1 MAAKRAPGNSCTASA
16 KRWNRFELTF
26 AADDLI
32 PVERQ
37 STQRIEAS
45 ARAQLAVL
53 DQISNGIQRDA
64 LQLQHCQ
71 SYGSFSS
78 VLRDGNGVLYIL
90 NPSMLTGS
98 LAAGRRDRWAE
109 IGGCSMRELHLKQ
122 SPLRWHGV
130 VALAAAAALAV
141 GCGGGG
147 GGGDSGGGQ
156 GGVQIGVAR
165 VVVVDAYGAPVSGAA
180 VTLNATSSP
189 AFATNAE
196 GVALVAAPPG
206 AASLSI
212 SVPSFIPAVVQATLS
227 TETVTSVPVILQ
239 RVTAPAGGSLATRSD
254 FRPVR
259 SSDGRR
265 LDFEVELVVVGADA
279 QAVTGLTA
287 ADFRLLDCQ
296 PDAATPAADCL
307 RNAPADH
314 AYVGSAAAAGIQLVP
329 GQAVLPH
336 TVGLLIDQSGS
347 IANSDRLNARLFST
361 KTMISNLAPGDQVV
375 MGAFADGNGAR
386 LPQQPMTMLGTVV
399 NKAAAPLFFTRLD
412 VLAGQ
417 SGGQTPLHASI
428 DAMRVQI
435 VGDAS
440 LTPGQPRAMV
450 VFTDGVDSYC
460 IGGTNC
466 AQRRQQVIDAARANA
481 VRLFTIGLSGDID
494 VEALSHLA
502 TASGGA
508 MLYADSVEQLIPLYG
523 SLGRLMSLGLPTYRL
538 RFSIDAGQGGV
549 FAAGQTVLARARVNV
564 LGKTVN
570 IPFAVG
576 IP

>member
-1 MAAKRAPGNSCTASA
+1 
-16 KRWNRFELTF
+16 
-26 AADDLI
+26 
-32 PVERQ
+32 
-37 STQRIEAS
+37 
-45 ARAQLAVL
+45 
-53 DQISNGIQRDA
+53 
-64 LQLQHCQ
+64 
-71 SYGSFSS
+71 
-78 VLRDGNGVLYIL
+78 
-90 NPSMLTGS
+90 
-98 LAAGRRDRWAE
+98 
-109 IGGCSMRELHLKQ
+109 MRELHLKKQ
-122 SPLRWHGV
+122 NRLRWQGLT
-130 VALAAAAALAV
+130 ALAAATVLAA

-147 GGGDSGGGQ
+147 GGGGQ
-156 GGVQIGVAR
+156 GDVQLSVAR
-165 VVVVDAYGAPVSGAA
+165 VVVVDAYGAPVPGAT

-196 GVALVAAPPG
+196 GVAFVAAPPG
-206 AASLSI
+206 AATLVI
-212 SVPSFIPAVVQATLS
+212 SVPTFIPAVAQATLRNES
-227 TETVTSVPVILQ
+227 IATVPVTLQ
-239 RVTAPAGGSLATRSD
+239 RVTAAAGGSLATRSD
-254 FRPVR
+254 SRPVR
-259 SSDGRR
+259 SDDGRR
-265 LDFEVELVVVGADA
+265 LSFEVELVVVGSDA

-307 RNAPADH
+307 RNAPADR
-314 AYVGSAAAAGIQLVP
+314 AYLGSAAAAGIQLVP

-347 IANSDRLNARLFST
+347 IATSDRSNARLYAA

-386 LPQQPMTMLGTVV
+386 LPQQPLMMLGTVV

-412 VLAGQ
+412 ALAGQ
-417 SGGQTPLHASI
+417 SGGQTPLLASI
-428 DAMRVQI
+428 DAMRTQI
-435 VGDAS
+435 LGDAS

-460 IGGTNC
+460 SGAVGC
-466 AQRRQQVIDAARANA
+466 AQRRQQVIDAARASA
-481 VRLFTIGLSGDID
+481 VRLFMIGLSGDID
-494 VEALSHLA
+494 IEALSHLA

-523 SLGRLMSLGLPTYRL
+523 SLGRLTSLGLPTYRL
-538 RFSIDAGQGGV
+538 RFSIDAGEAGV

-564 LGKTVN
+564 LGQTVN

>member
-1 MAAKRAPGNSCTASA
+1 
-16 KRWNRFELTF
+16 
-26 AADDLI
+26 
-32 PVERQ
+32 
-37 STQRIEAS
+37 
-45 ARAQLAVL
+45 
-53 DQISNGIQRDA
+53 
-64 LQLQHCQ
+64 
-71 SYGSFSS
+71 
-78 VLRDGNGVLYIL
+78 
-90 NPSMLTGS
+90 
-98 LAAGRRDRWAE
+98 
-109 IGGCSMRELHLKQ
+109 MRELDSK
-122 SPLRWHGV
+122 PTRPRWQG
-130 VALAAAAALAV
+130 ATAAAAAAALAV

-147 GGGDSGGGQ
+147 GGQ
-156 GGVQIGVAR
+156 GSENQVSVAR
-165 VVVVDAYGAPVSGAA
+165 VVVVDAYGAPVSGASI
-180 VTLNATSSP
+180 TLNASSSP
-189 AFATNAE
+189 AFTTNAE
-196 GVALVAAPPG
+196 GVALVVAPPG
-206 AASLSI
+206 AATLSI
-212 SVPSFIPAVVQATLS
+212 SVPSFVPAVAQATLGN
-227 TETVTSVPVILQ
+227 EIVTTVPVTLQ
-239 RVTAPAGGSLATRSD
+239 RITAPAGGSLATRSD

-259 SSDGRR
+259 SDDERR

-279 QAVTGLTA
+279 QAAIGLTA

-307 RNAPADH
+307 RNAPADR
-314 AYVGSAAAAGIQLVP
+314 AYLGSTAAAGLQLVP
-329 GQAVLPH
+329 GQAVRPH

-347 IANSDRLNARLFST
+347 IASSDRLNARLFST

-399 NKAAAPLFFTRLD
+399 DKAAAPQFFPRLD
-412 VLAGQ
+412 ALAGQ

-428 DAMRVQI
+428 DAMRAQI

-460 IGGTNC
+460 GANGC
-466 AQRRQQVIDAARANA
+466 VQRRQEVINAARADG
-481 VRLFTIGLSGDID
+481 VRLFTIGFSADID
-494 VEALSHLA
+494 VESLSHLA

-538 RFSIDAGQGGV
+538 RFSIDAGAAGV

-564 LGKTVN
+564 LGQTVN